1 VSEEELVGSQ
11 IFDEDYLPFY
21 DELLEGRSDS
31 EVERILQLL
40 DLPEGAE
47 VLDVPC
53 GHGRIANRLARRG
66 LRVIGIDRSAHFLD
80 VARSRA
86 SEAGVSVEYLEGD
99 MRELPFEGRF
109 DAVVNWFTSFGY
121 FDDDTNR
128 RVLAGFR
135 RALRP
140 GGRLLLEQ
148 ASREFLLAN
157 LPRHGGP
164 AVILTE
170 RGDDLMIDKVT
181 FDLAA
186 GRSHTERIM
195 VRDGR
200 VRRTEFSL
208 SQPTASQLVEWLHDA
223 GFGEVETLDES
234 GELFGPH
241 SRRLVIRCSITR

>member
-1 VSEEELVGSQ
+1 VGEELVGPE

-21 DELLEGRSDS
+21 DALLEQRADS
-31 EVERILQLL
+31 EVELVLRLL

-47 VLDVPC
+47 LLDVPC
-53 GHGRIANRLARRG
+53 GHGRIANRLAARG
-66 LRVIGIDRSAHFLD
+66 VRVTGIDRSAAFLE

-86 SEAGVSVEYLEGD
+86 AEAGVSVEYLEGD
-99 MRELPFEGRF
+99 MRELSFEGRF
-109 DAVVNWFTSFGY
+109 DALVNWFTSFGY

-140 GGRLLLEQ
+140 DGVLVLEQ

-164 AVILTE
+164 AVIMTE
-170 RGDDLMIDKVT
+170 SGDDLMIDKVT

-186 GRSHTERIM
+186 GRSHTERII
-195 VRDGR
+195 VREGR

-208 SQPTASQLVEWLHDA
+208 SQPTASQLVEWLQEA
-223 GFGEVETLDES
+223 GFDRVEALDET
-234 GELFGPH
+234 GERVGPR
-241 SRRLVIRCSITR
+241 SRRLVVRAFAG

>member
-1 VSEEELVGSQ
+1 VAGEELVGSD

-21 DELLEGRSDS
+21 DAMLEQRSDS
-31 EVERILQLL
+31 EVESILRLL
-40 DLPEGAE
+40 ELPEGAE

-53 GHGRIANRLARRG
+53 GHGRIANRLAARG
-66 LRVIGIDRSAHFLD
+66 MRVTGIDRSAHFIE

-86 SEAGVSVEYLEGD
+86 ADAGVSVEYLEGD

-109 DAVVNWFTSFGY
+109 DAVLNWFTSFGY
-121 FDDDTNR
+121 FDDETNR

-148 ASREFLLAN
+148 ASREFLMAN

-208 SQPTASQLVEWLHDA
+208 SQPTASQLVGWLHEA
-223 GFGEVETLDES
+223 GFGVVETLDES
-234 GELFGPH
+234 GGPFGPQ
-241 SRRLVIRCSITR
+241 SRRLIIRCTLTS